1 MFFLFAAQVTLA
13 QAIAVAAA
21 GSPALRIAT
30 DTYRQTGAAVALS
43 RTPYQ
48 PNVTATLSAVAG
60 SSAPTAQSPSE
71 DLAGAGLSQLVFD
84 GGHVLAQIRAAE
96 ATESAGS
103 GTLARSAQQIAFNV
117 AQAYYNALETRATVE
132 LTLRIVAQDRAQ
144 EDLIRAQIDAGVAS
158 RVDLATAQIPTAQ
171 ALVQVA
177 RARGQDVAAL
187 AAFDNTMGLHAN
199 AAVEPASDSA
209 GETNASQIPNEPT
222 NYDTAVAHAMSVR
235 PDYQSAQRA
244 VVAANQT
251 LRAAKTLDAPQVS
264 LVANA
269 GVASFPGSGLGTLP
283 NNFVG
288 AAMTLPVYDRGVRNA
303 QSESASIGVDLQEA
317 TLSQTELGIESD
329 VRQALGILTG
339 ARDALVQAESE
350 LRTAQEVLVNTQ
362 VQYRAGITNLALLLN
377 AQSGLTQAETDRLTA
392 VYALRQAE
400 ESYLFAL
407 GDLRLP

>member
-21 GSPALRIAT
+21 RSPALRIAT

-43 RTPYQ
+43 KTPYQ
-48 PNVTATLSAVAG
+48 PNVTAMLSAVAG

-117 AQAYYNALETRATVE
+117 AQTYYNALETHATVE

-187 AAFDNTMGLHAN
+187 AAFDNAMGLHAN
-199 AAVEPASDSA
+199 ASVEPASDSA

-222 NYDTAVAHAMSVR
+222 NYDAAVAHAMSVR

-269 GVASFPGSGLGTLP
+269 GVA
-283 NNFVG
+283 
-288 AAMTLPVYDRGVRNA
+288 
-303 QSESASIGVDLQEA
+303 
-317 TLSQTELGIESD
+317 
-329 VRQALGILTG
+329 
-339 ARDALVQAESE
+339 
-350 LRTAQEVLVNTQ
+350 
-362 VQYRAGITNLALLLN
+362 
-377 AQSGLTQAETDRLTA
+377 
-392 VYALRQAE
+392 
-400 ESYLFAL
+400 
-407 GDLRLP
+407 

>member
-1 MFFLFAAQVTLA
+1 
-13 QAIAVAAA
+13 VAAA
-21 GSPALRIAT
+21 RSPALRIAT

-43 RTPYQ
+43 KTPHQ
-48 PNVTATLSAVAG
+48 PNVTGTLSAVAC

-71 DLAGAGLSQLVFD
+71 DLAGVGLAQLVFD
-84 GGHVLAQIRAAE
+84 GGHALAQIRAAQ
-96 ATESAGS
+96 ATQSAGS

-117 AQAYYNALETRATVE
+117 AQTYYNALETRAAVK
-132 LTLRIVAQDRAQ
+132 LALRIVAQDRAQ

-177 RARGQDVAAL
+177 RTRGQDVAAL
-187 AAFDNTMGLHAN
+187 AAFANTMGLHAN
-199 AAVEPASDSA
+199 ADVEPAEDTA
-209 GETNASQIPNEPT
+209 GETSTSQIPNEPAT
-222 NYDTAVAHAMSVR
+222 YDAAVEHAMSVR

-244 VVAANQT
+244 LVAANQT
-251 LRAAKTLDAPQVS
+251 LRAAKTLDSPQVGV
-264 LVANA
+264 VANA
-269 GVASFPGSGLGTLP
+269 GVANLPGSGLGTLP

-288 AAMTLPVYDRGVRNA
+288 ATLTLPFYDQGVRNA

-329 VRQALGILTG
+329 VRQALGTLTG
-339 ARDALVQAESE
+339 ARDALVQAELE
-350 LRTAQEVLVNTQ
+350 LRTAQEVLVDTQ

-400 ESYLFAL
+400 ESYLFAV